1 MKTKRLFMLFS
12 IFVLSLA
19 SYAQKE
25 LSKSVSTLKNKNE
38 FIETFIKNIA
48 IDKED
53 YNIYVDYIDK
63 EKGTIIFSGIAKDV
77 GNLTVEVYDVIKSNL
92 AFKVELSFQNSNST
106 KKWLL
111 TPLNLKLSFQKG
123 EREPYSFLP
132 TSTLEEIRQFG
143 IRI

>member
-77 GNLTVEVYDVIKSNL
+77 GNLTVEVYDVIIESNC
-92 AFKVELSFQNSNST
+92 ATPKFISFIISCCSVSVSFS
-106 KKWLL
+106 WL
-111 TPLNLKLSFQKG
+111 
-123 EREPYSFLP
+123 
-132 TSTLEEIRQFG
+132 
-143 IRI
+143 